1 MENRIATFW
10 KRWLSDSTMSGGD
23 WRQRHM
29 DAELGSVAPP
39 QYSVHR
45 SNSNSVKK
53 VWIDCVVLTFWII
66 TFATSAGMAHSPS
79 L

>member
-1 MENRIATFW
+1 
-10 KRWLSDSTMSGGD
+10 
-23 WRQRHM
+23 M